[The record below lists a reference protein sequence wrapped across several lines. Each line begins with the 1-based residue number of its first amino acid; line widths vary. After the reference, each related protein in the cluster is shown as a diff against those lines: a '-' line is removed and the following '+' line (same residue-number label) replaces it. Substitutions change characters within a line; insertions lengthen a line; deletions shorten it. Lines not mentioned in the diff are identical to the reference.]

1 MIIFFNYRLTQKME
15 ETFSVEPNNL
25 GIGILTSLYK
35 KVTIYLKNLPF
46 LVIIPLAF
54 LLAVFI
60 YLIVGHLVVKLTTL
74 LQYGF

>member
-1 MIIFFNYRLTQKME
+1 MKTINYRLQQKLDE
-15 ETFSVEPNNL
+15 VFLVEPNNL
-25 GIGILTSLYK
+25 GIGILTSIYK